1 MCNVH
6 SVVQYKMCDA
16 HYKLREFY
24 TYNIYNALHMALD
37 VKRNGEISLVE
48 FSSVQFSLV

>member
-24 TYNIYNALHMALD
+24 THKIHYALHMALD
-37 VKRNGEISLVE
+37 VKEMVKLVWLSLV
-48 FSSVQFSLV
+48 